1 MKKADLKAVVAE
13 IIEVEPEELDS
24 DTDLYTIETF
34 DSVSVLGLIITL
46 DEKFG
51 VKMNS
56 IDAQNVR
63 YYRDIEKLATSQGF
77 ELID

>member
-1 MKKADLKAVVAE
+1 MRKADLKAVVAE
-13 IIEVEPEELDS
+13 IIEVEPDELDS
-24 DTDLYTIETF
+24 DTDLHTIDTF

-56 IDAQNVR
+56 TDAQNIR

>member
-1 MKKADLKAVVAE
+1 MRKADLKAVVAE
-13 IIEVEPEELDS
+13 IIEVEPDELDS
-24 DTDLYTIETF
+24 DTDLHTIDTF

-56 IDAQNVR
+56 LLPR
-63 YYRDIEKLATSQGF
+63 HRKTSNKSRF
-77 ELID
+77 